1 MRYARDALCP
11 SSTARLSEPK
21 WEIPRP
27 QDTDNVSHVHSVENR
42 ETRGT
47 RHTTRADAVLW
58 SRHSAAGLG
67 MSPYLT
73 IVIGV
78 AMIGFAYVGL

>member
-1 MRYARDALCP
+1 M
-11 SSTARLSEPK
+11 
-21 WEIPRP
+21 EIPRP

-67 MSPYLT
+67 MSPYFT
-73 IVIGV
+73 ILMGVIMV
-78 AMIGFAYVGL
+78 ALAYVGH